1 MAEHNLDPQFR
12 KDVLK
17 AKAKYR
23 KRRKFIII
31 SILSLLLV
39 VTLVQTFF
47 YIREK
52 KQINAQL
59 KEQSQQIEK
68 LEKEA
73 KVNDVVIDKLKDPQF
88 ITDLV
93 RQEYGL
99 SYGGEIIFSLPQQ
112 ENFLKNA
119 IEAIMQGNIEKKDD
133 GSGRIDDSKLPGSNK
148 DSKDKKNK
156 DDKSES
162 KSEKTD
168 EESSDEESENT
179 SDKKTSSSN
188 SNRNST
194 NTKKNSNTNN
204 AQSNTRNNN
213 RG

>member
-23 KRRKFIII
+23 KRRKFIIL
-31 SILSLLLV
+31 SVLSLVLV

-168 EESSDEESENT
+168 EESSNEESENT

-194 NTKKNSNTNN
+194 NTKKNSNANN

>member
-31 SILSLLLV
+31 SVLSLLLV
-39 VTLVQTFF
+39 VTLIQTFF

-88 ITDLV
+88 ISDLV

-99 SYGGEIIFSLPQQ
+99 SYGGELIFSLPQQ

-194 NTKKNSNTNN
+194 NTKKNSNPNN
-204 AQSNTRNNN
+204 TQSNTRSNN